1 MANTR
6 DECAGCG
13 KKCEGMK
20 KCGRCME
27 VEYCSKECQVKDWRM
42 HKLACCPDSMGE
54 DIDRD
59 LAEFTAK
66 CRTQYSEIPSSKEL
80 GEKELKRLV
89 SSNPWPS
96 KKKTDH
102 FLKSYEMGE
111 LGEGFFAP
119 GDGPRYY
126 NYTLG
131 KELYNAGGISDIV
144 KRWVAMRRVG
154 WKIKAHGESVAG
166 KENRLGIVR
175 CMWVHSITLAAIT
188 RHGVAPIPP
197 SNIFFTV
204 LAVRLDWAWDGIY
217 PTATGIQGP
226 NKIM

>member
-1 MANTR
+1 M
-6 DECAGCG
+6 
-13 KKCEGMK
+13 
-20 KCGRCME
+20 
-27 VEYCSKECQVKDWRM
+27 
-42 HKLACCPDSMGE
+42 
-54 DIDRD
+54 
-59 LAEFTAK
+59 
-66 CRTQYSEIPSSKEL
+66 
-80 GEKELKRLV
+80 
-89 SSNPWPS
+89 SSNQWPS